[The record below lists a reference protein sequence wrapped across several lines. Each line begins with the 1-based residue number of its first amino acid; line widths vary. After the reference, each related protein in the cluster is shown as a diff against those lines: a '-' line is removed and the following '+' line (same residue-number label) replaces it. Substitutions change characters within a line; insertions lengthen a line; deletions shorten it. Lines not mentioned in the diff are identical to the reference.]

1 MTEDTASGK
10 FQGVKNLAASFVEL
24 NMESSTMQGTK
35 VDGQSSSKGNI
46 SEDNPDEDIWGD
58 DSNDDSNAEPNLSR
72 EWMWRQTRFH
82 TMGYREGI
90 TEGKEASAQEGFN
103 IGFRQSVRV
112 GKKWGLVR
120 GIASAIGCLPESSVE
135 KLIHN
140 IEIRERVKEIQKAV
154 QAISSDKALRI
165 YQESIQK
172 GDLLRSMEY
181 DDHSEEILRYKV
193 DSPSNELESH
203 YNELLQLL
211 CKCPEI
217 IIGEKLGIGDER
229 ISFPGRT

>member
-1 MTEDTASGK
+1 MTEDTPSNK
-10 FQGVKNLAASFVEL
+10 FQGVEHLSSSFLDLKMDASI
-24 NMESSTMQGTK
+24 TQTHGTK
-35 VDGQSSSKGNI
+35 IDAESSSK
-46 SEDNPDEDIWGD
+46 DNPEEEEDIWGE
-58 DSNDDSNAEPNLSR
+58 DSNDDSNTESNLSR
-72 EWMWRQTRFH
+72 EWMWRQNRFH

-90 TEGKEASAQEGFN
+90 TEGKEASAQEGYN

-120 GIASAIGCLPESSVE
+120 GITSAIGCLPESSVE
-135 KLIHN
+135 KLIPN
-140 IEIRERVKEIQKAV
+140 IEVRERVQEIQKTV

-165 YQESIQK
+165 YNESIQKK

-181 DDHSEEILRYKV
+181 HDHSEEILRYKV

-203 YNELLQLL
+203 YNELLELL

-217 IIGEKLGIGDER
+217 KVSEKLGVGGEG

>member
-1 MTEDTASGK
+1 
-10 FQGVKNLAASFVEL
+10 
-24 NMESSTMQGTK
+24 
-35 VDGQSSSKGNI
+35 
-46 SEDNPDEDIWGD
+46 
-58 DSNDDSNAEPNLSR
+58 
-72 EWMWRQTRFH
+72 MWRQYCFH

-90 TEGKEASAQEGFN
+90 IEGKEASAQEGFN
-103 IGFRQSVRV
+103 IGFRQSVQV
-112 GKKWGLVR
+112 GKTWGLVR
-120 GIASAIGCLPESSVE
+120 GITSAIGCLPESSVE
-135 KLIHN
+135 KLITN

-154 QAISSDKALRI
+154 QSISSDKALRI
-165 YQESIQK
+165 YHESIQK

-217 IIGEKLGIGDER
+217 KVGIGDEG